1 MFPEGGALLEC
12 KPPAASL
19 LPIFHF
25 FLLAKVNFAR
35 A

>member
-1 MFPEGGALLEC
+1 MIPEGEALLGC

-19 LPIFHF
+19 LAVFHF

-35 A
+35 G